1 MNRATGSLRGTV
13 ESGRPWMDSCRAGTR
28 TNSFPSMGTVP
39 RPPSCCR
46 HGPLTEVASRCTRR
60 NLSRDTDDRDDGVVA
75 AFRHHSRLRR
85 APGSAACCIRKDRRQ
100 LPRKVK
106 GHCHPPPKG
115 ETAIHA
121 SRSPFSLTA
130 FPPLWFAAQQRVGV
144 CGETAVLL
152 PRSMPDVVS

>member
-1 MNRATGSLRGTV
+1 MG
-13 ESGRPWMDSCRAGTR
+13 SCRAGTL
-28 TNSFPSMGTVP
+28 TNSFPLMGTVP

-46 HGPLTEVASRCTRR
+46 HGLLTEVAATCTSVSCDLTRH
-60 NLSRDTDDRDDGVVA
+60 TDDDDDDDIA

-106 GHCHPPPKG
+106 GHCCPPKD
-115 ETAIHA
+115 EAAIHTLCNL
-121 SRSPFSLTA
+121 FLLTA

-144 CGETAVLL
+144 CGETKVLL
-152 PRSMPDVVS
+152 PRSMPEMVN